1 MKLSELDNNNAFWN
15 ETVRGK
21 SNKSLFPYFRARSI
35 SLSLHGSLDH
45 HSTRALRDNPAQ
57 KSKWLLFASPF
68 ITDMLE
74 EALMEDFPLSSASE
88 DLYQI

>member
-1 MKLSELDNNNAFWN
+1 MSELANNNAFWN
-15 ETVRGK
+15 ETVQGK
-21 SNKSLFPYFRARSI
+21 SNKSLFPYFRGRSI

-57 KSKWLLFASPF
+57 KSKLLLFASLF

-74 EALMEDFPLSSASE
+74 EALMGEFSFSSAAE